1 MFKTMM
7 RKLAVTALTGSVFLV
22 LAPAAQAAATWTF
35 GSSCAQV
42 NDSSKD
48 NFGNS
53 YRCAGA
59 GNINGSTSG
68 LGLTAYAWSRTTTA
82 SQGLQTANLAL
93 YGGGFGVQS
102 QAEGI
107 PVGQPEHA
115 MDNNPSGY
123 VPDVIVLKFDT
134 AIALD
139 TIKFGWSQSDA
150 DVTVMAYNGAGTP
163 DAFLKGKTDSY
174 NFNSAP
180 AVANGWALVENSG
193 DADASN
199 ATGDG
204 ASSSVITRDVNRGDA
219 AGGKKNVTSSWWVI
233 SAYNSGYGD
242 GSLDSLLDYVK
253 LLGVASKDITPT
265 TPGKVP
271 EPGSLALAGVALLGV
286 LGARRKLKQQA

>member
-163 DAFLKGKTDSY
+163 DAFLKGKTDTY
-174 NFNSAP
+174 NFNSAA

-193 DADASN
+193 DAAPDTAY
-199 ATGDG
+199 G
-204 ASSSVITRDVNRGDA
+204 ASSSIINRTVNNGEA
-219 AGGKKNVTSSWWVI
+219 AGAKKNVTSSWWII

-253 LLGVASKDITPT
+253 LLGVASKDVTPT
-265 TPGKVP
+265 TPNPTP
-271 EPGSLALAGVALLGV
+271 EPGSLALAGIALLGV
-286 LGARRKLKQQA
+286 LGTRRKLLKQKS